1 MAAWRMH
8 LTAVSRGCITRR
20 DRLHAL
26 PDLINELVDAASE
39 EPGHVGVGGERELE
53 LLRVQRHELP
63 PNLRRGAA
71 GAWVH
76 AHGGGC
82 AIARVRGD
90 KCGAR
95 AFDWIDL

>member
-8 LTAVSRGCITRR
+8 LTAVSRGCIARR

-39 EPGHVGVGGERELE
+39 EPGHVGVGSQRELE
-53 LLRVQRHELP
+53 LLRVQRHELL
-63 PNLRRGAA
+63 PNLRRG
-71 GAWVH
+71 GA
-76 AHGGGC
+76 
-82 AIARVRGD
+82 IPRVRGD
-90 KCGAR
+90 EGGAR